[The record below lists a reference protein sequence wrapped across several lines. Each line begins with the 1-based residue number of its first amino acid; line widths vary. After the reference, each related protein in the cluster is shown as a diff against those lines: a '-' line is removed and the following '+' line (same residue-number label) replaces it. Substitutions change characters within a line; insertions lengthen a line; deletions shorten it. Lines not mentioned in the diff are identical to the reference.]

1 MKCIEN
7 FLSNPL
13 KYCSLKPLRSFKKP
27 NPSVPVPV
35 IAEDAA
41 AVHVRGELLAPQ
53 PGLGLLV
60 ALPQLARAEHEKRIA
75 LKRRLFLEVMLE
87 HVTCHNMFSGDF
99 YVHRELLNDPEFIQ
113 FNKRFAMNQNE
124 F

>member
-13 KYCSLKPLRSFKKP
+13 KDCSLKPLRSFKKP

-60 ALPQLARAEHEKRIA
+60 VRPQLRRAAGRSHE
-75 LKRRLFLEVMLE
+75 
-87 HVTCHNMFSGDF
+87 
-99 YVHRELLNDPEFIQ
+99 
-113 FNKRFAMNQNE
+113 
-124 F
+124 